1 MSRSQYLNR
10 SAGPY
15 RSCFIAWAYSLSM
28 VTWIYGFL
36 DFSWFW
42 FYSTTWNTDHA
53 TAINVWNRF
62 PRHVKMMSKKKLSDD
77 HIYTIYIPYIY
88 HIYTIYNYVKINENQ
103 WNSMKINENQ
113 WKSMIFDDLLKFIEP
128 NTPVDHVR
136 LVQRLFYLGNERFG
150 SVWDS
155 LIEF

>member
-1 MSRSQYLNR
+1 
-10 SAGPY
+10 
-15 RSCFIAWAYSLSM
+15 M

-62 PRHVKMMSKKKLSDD
+62 PRHVKMMSKKKNLRWPYIYY
-77 HIYTIYIPYIY
+77 IYTIYTPYICE
-88 HIYTIYNYVKINENQ
+88 NQWKSMKFNENQ
-103 WNSMKINENQ
+103 WKSMKINENQ
-113 WKSMIFDDLLKFIEP
+113 WKSMIFGDLLKFIEP

-155 LIEF
+155 LIEFLNFFLCFRLGSVASRS